1 MALSIA
7 KTTSTDIA
15 MAGTAILS
23 AVSYCLSGVYRMQGK
38 QDHTEPLTLYSL
50 ILAEPSELKSP
61 VIHFVREPFHDF
73 ENQWNESHK
82 TEIFTLQEQ
91 RKSLEKEIEVMHKED
106 ENPQEVAKKLA
117 ELDDMPMSDFRRI
130 AVDDIT
136 PESLVRLLNV
146 NQTLLMIS
154 DEAGM
159 FGNFGGRYSNG
170 IPNVDL
176 LLKCWN
182 GERYISDRAITGTM
196 KIDRPYLSI
205 CLAGQ
210 PYILENLMAN
220 PAFLMSGLVAR
231 FVYCF
236 PKTNIGKRKYETEP
250 NPEKVHDLY
259 SKLIQI
265 MLEKKFSKTE
275 TSEKFLRFDEEARK
289 NFTLYFDSCIEPM
302 QTTEFGECRDWGG
315 KYHGLILRI
324 CGILHCVNC
333 IAKGLTPEN
342 EKVTIDS
349 LCHAIDL
356 ADYYKEQAIYAYGL
370 REIDND
376 IVKAEHILKKI
387 KAKFIKEIRQNDL
400 YKLCRCKMFKNADD
414 FCNVIAMLEEYGYL
428 RRETS
433 TGTNNKTIT
442 DIVVNPDIFR

>member
-1 MALSIA
+1 
-7 KTTSTDIA
+7 
-15 MAGTAILS
+15 
-23 AVSYCLSGVYRMQGK
+23 MQC
-38 QDHTEPLTLYSL
+38 E
-50 ILAEPSELKSP
+50 E
-61 VIHFVREPFHDF
+61 
-73 ENQWNESHK
+73 
-82 TEIFTLQEQ
+82 
-91 RKSLEKEIEVMHKED
+91 
-106 ENPQEVAKKLA
+106 
-117 ELDDMPMSDFRRI
+117 FRRI

-136 PESLVRLLNV
+136 PESLVRLMNV
-146 NQTLLMIS
+146 NHTLLMIS

-182 GERYISDRAITGTM
+182 GERFISDRVMTGTM
-196 KIDRPYLSI
+196 KIDKPYLSV

-210 PYILENLMAN
+210 PYVLENLMAN

-236 PKTNIGKRKYETEP
+236 PKTNIGMRKYETEP
-250 NPEKVHDLY
+250 IPQKVRELY
-259 SKLIQI
+259 VGLIKH
-265 MLEKKFSKTE
+265 MLSKKFTKADKAE
-275 TSEKFLRFDEEARK
+275 VRLQ
-289 NFTLYFDSCIEPM
+289 FDSDAALGFADFFNRVIEPM
-302 QTTEFGECRDWGG
+302 QTTDFGECRDWGG

-333 IAKGLTPEN
+333 IAKGQNPEN
-342 EKVTIDS
+342 ERVTIDS

-387 KAKFIKEIRQNDL
+387 KAKYITEIRQNDL
-400 YKLCRCKMFKNADD
+400 YKLCRCKYFKSAQEFGDTL
-414 FCNVIAMLEEYGYL
+414 AMLEEYGYIH
-428 RRETS
+428 REKVE
-433 TGTNNKTIT
+433 GANGNNKSGIM
-442 DIVVNPDIFR
+442 IYVNPGICRI